1 MNIQEIDRMID
12 ELKTSETSLS
22 NIRNLSALY
31 VVKDNLTKGNDVVTD
46 ELKDILPSYVKYI
59 EVKRRYQLKE
69 ISEESV
75 YINMKQLCREI
86 KEFIQTL
93 YSCTDTPRERDII
106 KQMLEEI
113 L

>member
-12 ELKTSETSLS
+12 ELETSETSLS
-22 NIRNLSALY
+22 NVRNLSALY

-86 KEFIQTL
+86 KEFIKTL

-106 KQMLEEI
+106 KQMIEEI